1 MGQAITQRKTST
13 QRLEQA
19 SKKELWDLCWVR
31 EPQQDRSARTRSKLL
46 DAAQDIINEEGPDAL
61 TIGAIAKRAEVSAGL
76 LYHYFQDRQTIIYA
90 VIDRFTTEMTQTAEK
105 GLDPSLWE
113 GVPLLEVLEGYLRF
127 WLKLHR
133 RFPGVLRAVTF
144 FGMQDSNID
153 AQFEATRKK
162 AAKTVMTLIRPR
174 FDEINHPD
182 PNVAVTMVLEM
193 FRLMMIRRAFGQRPG
208 GYRTLPNQSDEAFIA
223 EMKLMAESYLEI

>member
-1 MGQAITQRKTST
+1 MGRANTQRKTST
-13 QRLEQA
+13 QSLENA
-19 SKKELWDLCWVR
+19 SKKDLWDLCWVR

-46 DAAQDIINEEGPDAL
+46 DAAQDILNEEGPDAL
-61 TIGAIAKRAEVSAGL
+61 TIGGIAKRAEVSSGL

-90 VIDRFTTEMTQTAEK
+90 VVDRFTKEVTQTAEK

-162 AAKTVMTLIRPR
+162 ATKTVMCLLRPR
-174 FDEINHPD
+174 FGEINHPD
-182 PNVAVTMVLEM
+182 PHVATTMVLEM

-208 GYRTLPNQSDEAFIA
+208 GHRSLPNQSDEAFIT
-223 EMKLMAESYLEI
+223 EMKLMAERYLDL